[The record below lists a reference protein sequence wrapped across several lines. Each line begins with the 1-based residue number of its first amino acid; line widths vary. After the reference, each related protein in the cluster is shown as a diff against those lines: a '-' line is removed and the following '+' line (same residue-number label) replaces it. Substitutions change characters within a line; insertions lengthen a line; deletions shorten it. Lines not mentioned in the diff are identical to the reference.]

1 MPALHSVYYWEQSKP
16 LMKRLTRWSPASFVR
31 LGLAAVTLLTLMLA
45 LSGLMLTASAA
56 STTAAPFRPPPRKT
70 ATPTTMPSST
80 PTPRPTATTAP
91 NPTATAT
98 AAAAAATKAA
108 ATGTALPDTST
119 DATGASPGEPQ
130 AAASSLQPLL
140 LWGTAAMMAA
150 LAIFGVG
157 IWLFARRA
165 RHQGQQP
172 AFASSTHTPSQ
183 ERLNQLHQLLPT
195 RKASSPMPGADEPK
209 AAETSIA
216 GEDTSPPWS
225 SPPGPPWSP
234 PPKPP
239 QWLIEAGFFKG
250 SAEER
255 SPEGSV
261 EERSP
266 ETPEKP

>member
-31 LGLAAVTLLTLMLA
+31 LSLAAVTLLTLMLA

-56 STTAAPFRPPPRKT
+56 SAADPLKPLPRPPTR
-70 ATPTTMPSST
+70 TPTPQPTST
-80 PTPRPTATTAP
+80 PTPYPTATTAP
-91 NPTATAT
+91 RPTATAMPKAT
-98 AAAAAATKAA
+98 ATTKPTAA
-108 ATGTALPDTST
+108 ATGTVLPDTST
-119 DATGASPGEPQ
+119 DATGASPGKG
-130 AAASSLQPLL
+130 ASSLQPLL

-150 LAIFGVG
+150 LAIFGAG

-165 RHQGQQP
+165 RRQGQQP
-172 AFASSTHTPSQ
+172 AFASSAHTPSQ
-183 ERLNQLHQLLPT
+183 ERLNQLRQLLPA
-195 RKASSPMPGADEPK
+195 RKASSPMPGEDEPK

-234 PPKPP
+234 SPKPP